1 MRHRVGEGTGRPAR
15 GRPLTAVVTTSEAAI
30 GKLVPEGT
38 GLLAVGGMHMHNN
51 PMELVREMVRQGRG
65 ARRLL
70 TSPSGSIAADLLIG
84 AGLVSEVATSYI
96 GFEHLGLAPCYR
108 RAAESGAV
116 RVLELCEAAIVHG
129 LYAGAGGLPFV
140 ALPAGLE
147 LSDVSSANREH
158 FRTVTD
164 PFTGER
170 VLVAAALRPD
180 VALIHA
186 QGADARGNAI
196 FAGAHFTD
204 RLMAMA
210 ARTVIVQVERLAE
223 PGEVAAHPAESVLPG
238 FLVTAVVLA
247 PGGCLP
253 TASHGAYGYDEPAL
267 RAYMKL
273 ARTEEGFAEYLRV
286 AGMAP
291 AEALA

>member
-1 MRHRVGEGTGRPAR
+1 MV
-15 GRPLTAVVTTSEAAI
+15 LSSAVAI
-30 GKLVPEGT
+30 EKLVPEGS

-51 PMELVREMVRQGRG
+51 PIELVREMVRQRRG
-65 ARRLL
+65 SRRLL
-70 TSPSGSIAADLLIG
+70 TSPSGSLGADLMIG
-84 AGLVSEVATSYI
+84 AGLVAEVATAYI

-140 ALPAGLE
+140 ALPPGLE
-147 LSDVSSANREH
+147 LSDVSSANPEH
-158 FRTVTD
+158 FRTITD

-170 VLVAAALRPD
+170 VLAAAALRPD
-180 VALIHA
+180 VALVHA
-186 QGADARGNAI
+186 RAADERGNI
-196 FAGAHFTD
+196 LFAPAQFTD

-223 PGEVAAHPAESVLPG
+223 PGEVAAHPPGNLLPG
-238 FLVTAVVLA
+238 FLVAAVVVA

-253 TASHGAYGYDEPAL
+253 TASHGDYGYDEPAL
-267 RAYMKL
+267 RNYLKL
-273 ARTEEGFAEYLRV
+273 ARTEEGFAQYLG
-286 AGMAP
+286 ANGIAP
-291 AEALA
+291 VEVGA